1 MCTSVGTELAS
12 RRPKFELDISAE
24 NALLDIVNRLPSPLG
39 VQVLEDRDPEVEQ
52 KDSLKK
58 KDLVEASAREA
69 EESRQE
75 ENDSKDQPMEGLDI
89 LAQAGVAAKT
99 VELIGQVMRNYY
111 GSLKISTKVELGEE
125 AINLSLRAL
134 YSFIDLV
141 LENEVEI
148 INTLSDVRREFEKE
162 RLKASARKDD
172 RELERWA
179 RDCAFSLLR
188 MVVHTII
195 RKVSSA
201 LGSEQLKPTLE
212 KLIPKEA
219 SLAYKMVKVA
229 AALDGPNPIPR
240 GEIETMSN
248 QFRNNPLGF
257 QILRDLAAQRVYRYP
272 TDYTDKQWLSE
283 KLSFS
288 MVKQRTADIDKS
300 RRLLSG

>member
-1 MCTSVGTELAS
+1 
-12 RRPKFELDISAE
+12 
-24 NALLDIVNRLPSPLG
+24 
-39 VQVLEDRDPEVEQ
+39 
-52 KDSLKK
+52 
-58 KDLVEASAREA
+58 
-69 EESRQE
+69 
-75 ENDSKDQPMEGLDI
+75 
-89 LAQAGVAAKT
+89 
-99 VELIGQVMRNYY
+99 MRNYY
-111 GSLKISTKVELGEE
+111 GSLKIGTKVELGEE

-141 LENEVEI
+141 LENEVDI
-148 INTLSDVRREFEKE
+148 INTLSDVRREYEKE

-172 RELERWA
+172 RESERWA

-188 MVVHTII
+188 MVVHAII

-229 AALDGPNPIPR
+229 PALDGPNPIPR